1 MAYYYYA
8 ETNVVYLLG
17 NGLKEKIAIWCVRIS
32 VIGMV
37 FFGSLHEAKT
47 VWDLGDIGVGS
58 MAWIN
63 VIAILLLSPKVFR
76 LLRSYE
82 KQKMQGK
89 EPEFNPEE
97 MNISNVDFWKKKNS
111 ANEES
116 VRKKK

>member
-8 ETNVVYLLG
+8 ETNVVYLFG
-17 NGLKEKIAIWCVRIS
+17 NGRKEKIAIWCVRLS

-63 VIAILLLSPKVFR
+63 VIAILLLSPKVFK
-76 LLRSYE
+76 LLKSFE
-82 KQKMQGK
+82 KQKKQGK
-89 EPEFNPEE
+89 EPEFHPDE
-97 MNISNVDFWKKKNS
+97 MNIKGADFWEKKKNDN
-111 ANEES
+111 A
-116 VRKKK
+116 